1 MKRGKRLRMQR
12 QAEETLIK
20 LDYIAAKSRREPSCK
35 FVNLMYLLS
44 EDFLASCFRELKK
57 TASPGVDGKRWEDLQ
72 ADISQH
78 LTRMVDWLKRGQYWP
93 QPVRRVYIPKDGN
106 SMRPLGIPAIGDK
119 ILQLAMTK
127 ILMSIFEA
135 SFFPMSYGYRPN
147 RGALKALENLND
159 CLFREPVSTV
169 IDADIKGFFDSVNHE
184 KLMDCLKTRVGDI
197 RFLKLVERFLK
208 AGVMEEGQY
217 MKTEKGTPQGG
228 ILSPVLSNIF
238 LHYAL
243 DRWFVEQIQPKLSG
257 KAWIFRYADDFV
269 ICVENSEEAEMLL
282 DAIRERFSKCD
293 LELSEEKTRIIPF
306 GRKAWVQYRNGG
318 MRLGTFDFLG
328 FTHYIGKS
336 RKGGYKVGRTTSKKK
351 FRNALLSMKIW
362 LRGVRNLSISEWWGL
377 LKAKLRG
384 HYQYYGVSG
393 NSVGINR
400 YNQSVRQLL
409 YKALSRRSQRKSIT
423 WDKFTKYLER
433 YPLPKPSIIHNWYA
447 KPAMQ

>member
-20 LDYIAAKSRREPSCK
+20 LDSIAAISRQRPSCK
-35 FVNLMYLLS
+35 INNLMYLLS
-44 EDFLASCFRELKK
+44 EDFLAACFWELKK
-57 TASPGVDGKRWEDLQ
+57 TASPGVDGKSWADLQ
-72 ADISQH
+72 TDIAHH
-78 LTRMVDWLKRGQYWP
+78 LTRMVNWLKCGQYWP

-127 ILMSIFEA
+127 ILMSIFEVA
-135 SFFPMSYGYRPN
+135 FLPMSYGYRPN
-147 RGALKALENLND
+147 RGALKALEELDD
-159 CLFREPVSTV
+159 CLFSEPVSTV

-184 KLMDCLKTRVGDI
+184 KLMDCLKTRVSDS

-208 AGVMEEGQY
+208 AGVMEEGHY

-238 LHYAL
+238 LHYVL
-243 DRWFVEQIQPKLSG
+243 DKWFVEKIQPNLAG

-269 ICVENSEEAEMLL
+269 ICVENSEEAELLL

-293 LELSEEKTRIIPF
+293 LELSAEKTRIIPF
-306 GRKAWVQYRNGG
+306 GRKAWAQWRKGG
-318 MRLGTFDFLG
+318 LKLGTFDFLG

-362 LRGVRNLSISEWWGL
+362 MRGVRNISIAEWWGL
-377 LKAKLRG
+377 LKMKLRG

-393 NSVGINR
+393 NSGGINR
-400 YNQSVRQLL
+400 YNQCVRLLL
-409 YKALSRRSQRKSIT
+409 YKSLLRRSQRKSIT
-423 WDKFTKYLER
+423 WEKFTEYLKR
-433 YPLPKPSIIHNWYA
+433 YPLPKPLIVHDWYTKTA
-447 KPAMQ
+447 TQ

>member
-1 MKRGKRLRMQR
+1 
-12 QAEETLIK
+12 
-20 LDYIAAKSRREPSCK
+20 
-35 FVNLMYLLS
+35 MYLLS

-57 TASPGVDGKRWEDLQ
+57 TASPGVDGKTWDDLQ
-72 ADISQH
+72 GDISH
-78 LTRMVDWLKRGQYWP
+78 HITRMVGWLKQGQYWP
-93 QPVRRVYIPKDGN
+93 QPVRRVYIPKDAN

-135 SFFPMSYGYRPN
+135 TFLPMSYGYRPN
-147 RGALKALENLND
+147 RGALKALENLNE
-159 CLFREPVSTV
+159 CLFREPVSAV
-169 IDADIKGFFDSVNHE
+169 IDADIKGFFDSVSHE
-184 KLMDCLKTRVGDI
+184 KLMECLKTRVGDI

-217 MKTEKGTPQGG
+217 TETVKGTPQGG

-243 DRWFVEQIQPKLSG
+243 DRWFVEKIQPNLSG

-269 ICVENSEEAEMLL
+269 ICVENSGDAELLL

-293 LELSEEKTRIIPF
+293 LELSEEKTRIIAF
-306 GRKAWVQYRNGG
+306 GRKAWAQWRKGG
-318 MRLGTFDFLG
+318 KKLETFDFLG
-328 FTHYIGKS
+328 FTHYTGKS

-351 FRNALLSMKIW
+351 LRQALSSMKIW
-362 LRGVRNLSISEWWGL
+362 LKGVRNLTISDWWVL

-384 HYQYYGVSG
+384 HYQYYGVTG

-400 YNQSVRQLL
+400 YNQRVRQLL

-423 WDKFTKYLER
+423 WGKFIKYLKCH
-433 YPLPKPSIIHNWYA
+433 PLPKPSIIHKWYTI
-447 KPAMQ
+447 PATQ